1 MRKILNSLGARCPNC
16 SEKLDLREVVDE
28 IFRRILER
36 IKSGDS
42 VMVMGFGKFKSRVT
56 KPREVN
62 CFQGNVYSNKRVKM
76 VTKPKRFMT
85 FRTAGKAKKF
95 IKGEDSD

>member
-28 IFRRILER
+28 VFRRILER
-36 IKSGDS
+36 VRDGSS
-42 VMVMGFGKFKSRVT
+42 VLVPGFGKFKSRMT
-56 KPREVN
+56 TPREVN

-76 VTKPKRFMT
+76 VTKPKRYMT

-95 IKGEDSD
+95 IRGEEE